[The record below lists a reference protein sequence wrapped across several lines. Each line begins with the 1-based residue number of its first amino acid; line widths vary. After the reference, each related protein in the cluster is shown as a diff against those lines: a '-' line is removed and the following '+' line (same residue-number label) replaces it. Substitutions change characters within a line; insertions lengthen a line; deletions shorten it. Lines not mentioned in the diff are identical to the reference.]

1 MKEGNGCL
9 SWLTRHG
16 CFAVYAAAMLLC
28 GAVQLID
35 WYFGSEDPI
44 WHLMFY
50 LLFMPAFSLAYG
62 VLGRGGWCAPLIA
75 ALLAAFV
82 CLFLANGGVSA
93 DSFRPAGLE
102 AALQLSVPSFLA
114 ALAGTAV
121 RKMIKMIQK
130 FG

>member
-1 MKEGNGCL
+1 
-9 SWLTRHG
+9 
-16 CFAVYAAAMLLC
+16 MLLC

-62 VLGRGGWCAPLIA
+62 ALGGGGWRAPLIA
-75 ALLAAFV
+75 ALLTAFV
-82 CLFLANGGVSA
+82 YFFLANGGVSA

-121 RKMIKMIQK
+121 GKIIRR